1 MEHLAAS
8 MDIALMNIEDI
19 ARHYVASP
27 GYDMSSSVVKSFR
40 QFIIDLAQVELPGI
54 DFQYVDF
61 EPYFRGPEL
70 SLEDIHADVH
80 QGKMLVTRL
89 FNNSDLLGPEIN
101 LIFRCIHEM
110 HHIKL
115 NVDFGW
121 KGECTTAFHLMS
133 FTNNLLFKQIIFSE
147 TIGQVAVRLH
157 QGEFPTHQKVVLF
170 EPDVLSQFRI

>member
-1 MEHLAAS
+1 MN
-8 MDIALMNIEDI
+8 IAFMNIEDI
-19 ARHYVASP
+19 ARHYVTSP
-27 GYDMSSSVVKSFR
+27 GYNMSSSVVKDFR
-40 QFIIDLAQVELPGI
+40 QFIIDLAQVELQEI

-70 SLEDIHADVH
+70 SLEDIYADVS
-80 QGKMLVTRL
+80 QGKMRVTRL

-121 KGECTTAFHLMS
+121 EGECATAFHLMS

-157 QGEFPTHQKVVLF
+157 HGEFPKHQKVVLF
-170 EPDVLSQFRI
+170 NPNVLHQFRI

>member
-1 MEHLAAS
+1 
-8 MDIALMNIEDI
+8 MDISLMNIEDI
-19 ARHYVASP
+19 ARHYAASP
-27 GYDMSSSVVKSFR
+27 GYDMSSSVVKNFR
-40 QFIIDLAQVELPGI
+40 QFIIDLAQVELQGI

-70 SLEDIHADVH
+70 SLEDIHADVS

-89 FNNSDLLGPEIN
+89 FNNSELLGSEIN

-121 KGECTTAFHLMS
+121 EGECATAFHLMS

-147 TIGQVAVRLH
+147 TLGQVAVRLI
-157 QGEFPTHQKVVLF
+157 QGEFPKHQKVVLF
-170 EPDVLSQFRI
+170 EPDVLHQFKF

>member
-1 MEHLAAS
+1 
-8 MDIALMNIEDI
+8 MNIEDI
-19 ARHYVASP
+19 ARHYIVSSA
-27 GYDMSSSVVKSFR
+27 YDVPSSVVKNFR
-40 QFIIDLAQVELPGI
+40 QFMIDLAQVELQGM
-54 DFQYVDF
+54 DFQYVGF

-70 SLEDIHADVH
+70 SLEDIYADVS
-80 QGKMLVTRL
+80 QGKLLVTRL

-121 KGECTTAFHLMS
+121 AGECATAFHLMS

-147 TIGQVAVRLH
+147 TIGQVAVKLN
-157 QGEFPTHQKVVLF
+157 QGDFPKHQKVVLF
-170 EPDVLSQFRI
+170 DPDVLHQFRI